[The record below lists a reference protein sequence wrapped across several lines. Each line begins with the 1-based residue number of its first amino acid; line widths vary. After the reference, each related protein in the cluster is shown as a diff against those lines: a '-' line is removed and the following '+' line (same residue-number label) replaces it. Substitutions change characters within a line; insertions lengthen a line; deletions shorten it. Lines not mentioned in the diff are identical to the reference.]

1 MPLYGL
7 SAQDRELHY
16 LVVDRSGSIG
26 SESHLEVPIT
36 TAVKNYVNSLP
47 ESCELRVVFF
57 NDSAAGR
64 NSWSPMNLDNKIAF
78 INYFTKNFRP
88 GGQTRLYDTIAEVI
102 AEVSSCSRDYKDIK
116 VMILSDGED
125 TASKKNK
132 GWGAVETAAGE
143 LKKDNANAFII
154 WYTLGFKPSSSGLP
168 KTDAI
173 IVRDIPNPK
182 DGIQIDPPPVAEFE
196 AFPLIVESGQIVKMF
211 VLPSPGKINEVA
223 WDFGDGTTD
232 KKQRTEHQYKE
243 LGKFSVT
250 LHVKGPGGTN
260 AVTKTNLI
268 QVVATVPVKAL
279 FTWKPETVRIGEEV
293 QLIDKSEGQ
302 PTEYDW
308 SLGKYGTSKER
319 VPVFIPDELGK
330 IEVKLSVHR
339 GSEAD
344 SAIKVLDVIP
354 QPPTADFSVSPGLEI
369 EKGQTLSVGAVE
381 TDSAL
386 SHEWVIGTTSTNG
399 SSVEWKASDSGM
411 VDILHRV
418 KGPGGTAAKSKSVYV
433 KEPPVLPPFNCDF
446 TISPAEVQVG
456 GEVVIVCKETDKTC
470 EHIWIVGGK
479 KFTGSEVKL
488 KAAQIGSQ
496 TVTHEIAG
504 KRGGKLEKTFMVLEL
519 LPPEINV
526 SPMSGKYPL
535 EVECKDKTKG
545 VVVGRTWDFGDGTSA
560 KDENPVKHTYT
571 KAGQYRVNLTIRNA
585 AGREA
590 SLAKPVFVTVKAPLP
605 AWIKWVVIGGVLL
618 AILLVVFLKIKP
630 ESVSGFLAWEFNGQK
645 GKAELYGTKFSF
657 SELKIAGWEPKKQY
671 SIRKKG
677 DVKLYSD
684 NVESKTLDKR
694 KQFNLDGASFTYT
707 NDLLG

>member
-7 SAQDRELHY
+7 AAQDRELHY

-47 ESCELRVVFF
+47 ESCELRIVFF

-154 WYTLGFKPSSSGLP
+154 WYTLGFKPANGPKSGAITI
-168 KTDAI
+168 TD
-173 IVRDIPNPK
+173 VPNPQP
-182 DGIQIDPPPVAEFE
+182 GFQIDPPPVAEFE
-196 AFPLIVESGQIVKMF
+196 AFPLIVESGQVVKMF

-250 LHVKGPGGTN
+250 LHAKGPGGTN

-319 VPVFIPDELGK
+319 APVFIPDELGK

-339 GSEAD
+339 GAEAD

-381 TDSAL
+381 KDGTL

-399 SSVEWKASDSGM
+399 SSVEWKSSDSGM

-456 GEVVIVCKETDKTC
+456 GEVAIVCKETDKTC
-470 EHIWIVGGK
+470 EHIWMIGGK
-479 KFTGSEVKL
+479 KFTGPEVKF
-488 KAAQIGSQ
+488 KAAQTGGQ

-545 VVVGRTWDFGDGTSA
+545 VVVGRIWDFGDGISA

-571 KAGQYRVNLTIRNA
+571 KAGQYRINLTIRNS

-590 SLAKPVFVTVKAPLP
+590 SLAKPVMVTVKTPPP
-605 AWIKWVVIGGVLL
+605 AWIKWALIGAVL
-618 AILLVVFLKIKP
+618 ALLVVILALKFRP
-630 ESVSGFLAWEFNGQK
+630 EPPGGMLVWEFSGRK
-645 GKAELYGTKFSF
+645 GKGEVMGTKFDLNDLQIP
-657 SELKIAGWEPKKQY
+657 EWHPKQSYCIK
-671 SIRKKG
+671 KKG
-677 DVKLYSD
+677 DIKLYAD
-684 NVESKTLDKR
+684 GVESTTLERKT
-694 KQFNLDGASFTYT
+694 QFSLDGASFTYM